1 MVVDQILA
9 HRETGEA
16 GLWIIDFAEVRHP
29 RSTFRRHI
37 QLPGRENTV

>member
-16 GLWIIDFAEVRHP
+16 GLWIIDFAEVD
-29 RSTFRRHI
+29 RS
-37 QLPGRENTV
+37 QAS